1 MQPGILLQFI
11 LIAGLTIISSNAD
24 QVKLAQLNQR
34 NDRYMID
41 TENVLWESGQR
52 ILRRA
57 TECDSDE
64 RLLDFIY
71 QQFDQTERQLLQM
84 REVNVKVVSAV
95 LGDACLRV
103 PTIVRTFAYCDE
115 HLAWSVADA
124 YAQIARNRSRY
135 SETQSS
141 EARLG
146 ILRDAGREIV
156 HIVREYAWDVFR
168 NTDYLRAV
176 LEC

>member
-124 YAQIARNRSRY
+124 YAQIARNRRRY